1 MSDDHERFMS
11 ECLLLAE
18 LGKGQVSPN
27 PLVGAVLVRDGRVVA
42 RGYHQ
47 RCGGPHAEMN
57 CLAHYTGDVRSATM
71 YVSLEPC
78 SHHGKTPPCADMLSG
93 SGLRHVVVG
102 MKDPNPLVSGR
113 GIERLRNAGVEVT
126 VGVLEREAR
135 ELNRVFVTHIRA
147 KRPYVHV
154 KIAQSMDG
162 FIASPNAR
170 RRWISSAASRAL
182 VHRWRAEYDAVLVGA
197 GTVRKDNP
205 RLNVR
210 LVEGRDPAIVIVDGK
225 FSTPLHARVFKGDQQ
240 VIVLVDRNR
249 TRSSVRKLERAKA
262 RGITVV
268 ASGGEKGKVPLRKI

>member
-197 GTVRKDNP
+197 GTVIVYLLWQAVMRLFRDRAERGYLVFSVDNFGG
-205 RLNVR
+205 NVI
-210 LVEGRDPAIVIVDGK
+210 IV
-225 FSTPLHARVFKGDQQ
+225 TPQHIA
-240 VIVLVDRNR
+240 
-249 TRSSVRKLERAKA
+249 
-262 RGITVV
+262 
-268 ASGGEKGKVPLRKI
+268 ASNAEKYNA